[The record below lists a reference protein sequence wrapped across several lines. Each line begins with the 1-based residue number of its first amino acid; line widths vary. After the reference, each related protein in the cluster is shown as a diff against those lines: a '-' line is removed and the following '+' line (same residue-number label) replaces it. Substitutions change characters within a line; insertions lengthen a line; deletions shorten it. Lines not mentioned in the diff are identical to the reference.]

1 MVQRSLWKRKWK
13 DCKNQRGSVIQRKR
27 GFLNTAGPLHGWTL
41 RNPGNMTG
49 PSLVK
54 ARRGPST
61 DGGSGHKHTPPQPR
75 NHLHLITIYKWNI
88 SFLQRCFSGYTNL
101 HEPWRPDPMPR
112 SRRLTQKKFSV
123 VMRLISLIMICLG
136 ISFLFCYRSFA
147 YTSWFLMLHF
157 YGICVFANIC
167 VSEYICV
174 TFALSLPLCF
184 FHLFV

>member
-1 MVQRSLWKRKWK
+1 MNSKKPWQYDRAFTGQS
-13 DCKNQRGSVIQRKR
+13 Q
-27 GFLNTAGPLHGWTL
+27 
-41 RNPGNMTG
+41 TG
-49 PSLVK
+49 PEYWRWK
-54 ARRGPST
+54 WT
-61 DGGSGHKHTPPQPR
+61 QTYTPQPR